1 MNCSHKSLHLDRIPI
16 GTGLLAVPIG
26 LDAGVLTQINFFL
39 TDLQVNLEAPL
50 PLVRLSFVH
59 LEPAFAAA

>member
-1 MNCSHKSLHLDRIPI
+1 
-16 GTGLLAVPIG
+16 LLAVPIG